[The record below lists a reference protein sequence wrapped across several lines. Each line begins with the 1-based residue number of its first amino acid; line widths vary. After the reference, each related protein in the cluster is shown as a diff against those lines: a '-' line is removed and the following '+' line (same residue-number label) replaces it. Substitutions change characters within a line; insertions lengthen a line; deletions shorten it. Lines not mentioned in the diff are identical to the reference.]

1 MVPNRDVEKL
11 NFEYLPESLHG
22 RGGEKLRSRGRDG
35 IVGLRI

>member
-1 MVPNRDVEKL
+1 MEPIHDVDKF